1 MNWIVLMA
9 YQFFPFLFGKNLASF
24 AIIIIF
30 FFLKK
35 EKKLLHEIFV
45 TLQNT
50 KLKPPTN
57 SPFHSAR
64 VRKKTEHSFF
74 KKLKSLLKE
83 KKQNKH
89 NICHAIK
96 EDIIKQGYNWCLKNY
111 LAIISLHIPQ
121 QKRTV

>member
-1 MNWIVLMA
+1 MA
-9 YQFFPFLFGKNLASF
+9 YQFFPFLFGRKNLASF
-24 AIIIIF
+24 VIIII

-74 KKLKSLLKE
+74 
-83 KKQNKH
+83 
-89 NICHAIK
+89 
-96 EDIIKQGYNWCLKNY
+96 
-111 LAIISLHIPQ
+111 
-121 QKRTV
+121 

>member
-1 MNWIVLMA
+1 MA

-24 AIIIIF
+24 VIIIIF

-74 KKLKSLLKE
+74 KKLKSLLKK